1 MAARIPLRGKEAK
14 AILTDFMSRLQLS
27 EDVFGSKPLVE
38 KVQLRD
44 GELILVNGRPAILR
58 KRGQL
63 VPTLKFDDAVK
74 GLARVAVDMGAV
86 PHVCNG
92 ADIMVKGIRSVDR
105 EFAKGALVVIVDETH
120 GKHLA
125 IGEALVDSAS
135 IREMERGKVVSNLHF
150 VGDDAWEAMK
160 ALG

>member
-1 MAARIPLRGKEAK
+1 
-14 AILTDFMSRLQLS
+14 
-27 EDVFGSKPLVE
+27 
-38 KVQLRD
+38 
-44 GELILVNGRPAILR
+44 
-58 KRGQL
+58 
-63 VPTLKFDDAVK
+63 
-74 GLARVAVDMGAV
+74 VAVDMGAV

>member
-1 MAARIPLRGKEAK
+1 MPARIPLRGKEAK
-14 AILTDFMSRLQLS
+14 AILTDFMSRLQLG
-27 EDVFGSKPLVE
+27 EEVFGSKPYVE

-44 GELILVNGRPAILR
+44 GELILVDGEPVILR

-63 VPTLKFDDAVK
+63 VPTLKFDSAVK
-74 GLARVAVDMGAV
+74 KLARLAVDMGAV
-86 PHVCNG
+86 PHICNG
-92 ADIMVKGIRSVDR
+92 ADIMVKGVRSVDR

-125 IGEALVDSAS
+125 IGEALTDSTS

-150 VGDDAWEAMK
+150 VGDDAWDAMK
-160 ALG
+160 AIG